1 MKVSFTQA
9 RRLMAFQTIT
19 AGELGMGIKSAY
31 KLVLMAFWLIIVTS
45 AIIFFISSDLS
56 LNELLK
62 RLESFIKLSGPWA
75 PFTYIL
81 FYSFR
86 SLFFFPASVLT
97 IIAGI
102 LFGPW
107 FGLIFTIIG
116 ENISANISFVVGRY
130 FMKDFDES
138 IESKNRF
145 INKAFCS
152 TRKNGFLTV
161 LIMRLSFVP
170 FDLVGYFSGICNIKQ
185 KEFALGT
192 LLGTIPG
199 LLTYTMLG
207 SSVANINLLFV
218 SVTTL
223 IMSLLIAL
231 FLRRTNHT
239 LASCKEAFK

>member
-1 MKVSFTQA
+1 
-9 RRLMAFQTIT
+9 
-19 AGELGMGIKSAY
+19 
-31 KLVLMAFWLIIVTS
+31 MAFWLIIVTS
-45 AIIFFISSDLS
+45 AIIFFVSSDRG
-56 LNELLK
+56 LNELLAELK
-62 RLESFIKLSGPWA
+62 SFIKLSGPWA

-97 IIAGI
+97 ILAGI

-107 FGLIFTIIG
+107 FGFIFTIIG

-130 FMKDFDES
+130 FMKDFGES
-138 IESKNRF
+138 IENKNKL
-145 INKAFCS
+145 ISKAFCN

-170 FDLVGYFSGICNIKQ
+170 FDLVGYFSGSCNIRQ

-207 SSVANINLLFV
+207 SSVGNLDLLFV
-218 SVTTL
+218 ALTTL
-223 IMSLLIAL
+223 IVSLLIAL
-231 FLRRTNHT
+231 FLRKANHIY
-239 LASCKEAFK
+239 AS